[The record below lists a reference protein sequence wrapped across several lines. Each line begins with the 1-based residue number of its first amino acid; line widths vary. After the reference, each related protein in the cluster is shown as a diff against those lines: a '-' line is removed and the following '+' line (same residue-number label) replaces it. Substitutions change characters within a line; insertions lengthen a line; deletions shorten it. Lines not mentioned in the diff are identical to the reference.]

1 MHAHT
6 HTPKQTINKMCLRFC
21 TYWLIELIFFLPL
34 PIFQFSSFKVKD
46 FIFWSGLTL
55 NSYVDLKQIIVEYQN
70 KNSWIDF
77 SLKCFCCLPIGLI
90 IITVLLFLCEQ
101 KYKTLTKINVG
112 ISSGFKPT
120 SSWVLSSLSQPFYH
134 KFSIY
139 FFINRKPVKFK
150 M

>member
-1 MHAHT
+1 MFEILH
-6 HTPKQTINKMCLRFC
+6 L
-21 TYWLIELIFFLPL
+21 LIDRADIFLPL

-46 FIFWSGLTL
+46 FIFWSGLTF
-55 NSYVDLKQIIVEYQN
+55 NSYVDLKQIMVEYQN

-77 SLKCFCCLPIGLI
+77 CLKCFCCLPIGLI

-112 ISSGFKPT
+112 ISSGLKPT
-120 SSWVLSSLSQPFYH
+120 SSWVLSSLSQPFYR

-139 FFINRKPVKFK
+139 FFINRKPVKLK